1 MLTREIAS
9 AADSPQTAAGRSSR
23 RRILRRVLVV
33 AVVVLV
39 LGIVVFAAL
48 SGLAADPMTGT

>member
-1 MLTREIAS
+1 MLASEI
-9 AADSPQTAAGRSSR
+9 ADSPSSEAAPAPSSR

-39 LGIVVFAAL
+39 LGIVLFAAM

>member
-9 AADSPQTAAGRSSR
+9 AADLAQTTPARSSR
-23 RRILRRVLVV
+23 RRTLRRVLVV

-39 LGIVVFAAL
+39 LGIVVFAAI

>member
-9 AADSPQTAAGRSSR
+9 AADLPHTAARRSSR

-33 AVVVLV
+33 AVVALV
-39 LGIVVFAAL
+39 LGILVFAAM

>member
-1 MLTREIAS
+1 MLTREIAG
-9 AADSPQTAAGRSSR
+9 AADLLGKAAESSSR
-23 RRILRRVLVV
+23 RRTLRRVLVV

-39 LGIVVFAAL
+39 LGIVVFAAI